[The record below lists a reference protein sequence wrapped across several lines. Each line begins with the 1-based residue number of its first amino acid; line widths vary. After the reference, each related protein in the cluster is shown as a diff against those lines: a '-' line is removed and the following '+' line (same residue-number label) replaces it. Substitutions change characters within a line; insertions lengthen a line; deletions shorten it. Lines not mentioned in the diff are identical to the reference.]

1 MTSVTSVVKR
11 SYEIGPHPGIWVA
24 PPRARQ
30 NGTARRSVCMGL
42 NRFLTNRT
50 AMSPRASHQSD
61 GNSRD
66 ESNRLLAAL
75 PAESYERLL
84 PHLEPVELAHGQV
97 VWKPGEPIRSVYFPR
112 TCVLSA
118 LVVLDEEAPV
128 EAATIGR
135 EGMLGV
141 PVVLGAPSTNLK
153 VPAQV
158 PGEAA
163 RIDAKRFA
171 EALGEESAMRS
182 LFLRYAQALQEQT
195 SQSVACNR
203 RHSLEERCA
212 RWLLMTHDRVGTD
225 RFMLTHEYLAQML
238 GVRRAGVTVAAGMLQ
253 KAGFIKYARGVVNVL
268 DRRGLEEA
276 SCECFAVVRTR
287 YEALLS

>member
-1 MTSVTSVVKR
+1 MNPS
-11 SYEIGPHPGIWVA
+11 
-24 PPRARQ
+24 
-30 NGTARRSVCMGL
+30 
-42 NRFLTNRT
+42 
-50 AMSPRASHQSD
+50 ASHPPAND
-61 GNSRD
+61 LGD
-66 ESNRLLAAL
+66 EANRLLAAL
-75 PAESYERLL
+75 PEQSYERLS
-84 PHLEPVELAHGQV
+84 PHLEPVELAHGQII
-97 VWKPGEPIRSVYFPR
+97 WKPGEPIRSVYFPR

-118 LVVLDEEAPV
+118 LVVLEEDAPV

-141 PVVLGAPSTNLK
+141 PVVLGATNSNLK

-163 RIDAKRFA
+163 RMDAKRFA
-171 EALGEESAMRS
+171 QALEEEPSMRS

-212 RWLLMTHDRVGTD
+212 RWLLMTHDRVGSD
-225 RFMLTHEYLAQML
+225 RFMLTHDYLAQML

-253 KAGFIKYARGVVNVL
+253 KAGFIKYSRGVVNVL
-268 DRRGLEEA
+268 DRKGLEDA
-276 SCECFAVVRTR
+276 SCECFAVISAR
-287 YEALLS
+287 YDALLS